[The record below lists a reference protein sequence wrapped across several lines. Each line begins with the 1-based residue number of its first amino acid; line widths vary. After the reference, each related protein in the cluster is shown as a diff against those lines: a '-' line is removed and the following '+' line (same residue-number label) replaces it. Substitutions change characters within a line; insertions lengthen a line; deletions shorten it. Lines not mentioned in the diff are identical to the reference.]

1 MSLADFQIRTE
12 EVMYRGVVAT
22 TVRGIALRDITDLM
36 RGHLADL
43 NTVFDAYKAEGNT
56 AVSMMKGAEFAMK
69 LVNDCP
75 DLVEAII
82 VAATD
87 DVEPD
92 TPELR
97 AKLRK
102 LPLGLTVEILR
113 KIIEITTEDAGGAKK
128 LFDSL
133 VAMVETMRP
142 NPNAEQPA

>member
-12 EVMYRGVVAT
+12 EVVYRGVVAT

-56 AVSMMKGAEFAMK
+56 AVSMMKGAEFALK

-87 DVEPD
+87 DVS
-92 TPELR
+92 TS
-97 AKLRK
+97 AH
-102 LPLGLTVEILR
+102 TNTAVE
-113 KIIEITTEDAGGAKK
+113 KYDC
-128 LFDSL
+128 
-133 VAMVETMRP
+133 M
-142 NPNAEQPA
+142 